1 MLSPVFRLF
10 FRNILTLEFLFSY
23 FIVSAFL
30 QKCPL
35 CLVITNHVSHSH
47 GQSWLAAVIAVLNLS
62 FRFIS
67 ASLHCLPFL
76 SGCLIFLLCWLVS
89 DMVGYRDSASCFIP
103 FKSVR
108 VFCSRMVVNLAGL
121 DFIHCLAC
129 GSQHLECLL
138 KLAVSSV
145 FALFLLSLGVGY
157 RLGQLYAK
165 RAETLA
171 LCISFSCLFST

>member
-1 MLSPVFRLF
+1 
-10 FRNILTLEFLFSY
+10 
-23 FIVSAFL
+23 
-30 QKCPL
+30 
-35 CLVITNHVSHSH
+35 
-47 GQSWLAAVIAVLNLS
+47 
-62 FRFIS
+62 
-67 ASLHCLPFL
+67 LHCLPFL

-89 DMVGYRDSASCFIP
+89 DMVGFIP